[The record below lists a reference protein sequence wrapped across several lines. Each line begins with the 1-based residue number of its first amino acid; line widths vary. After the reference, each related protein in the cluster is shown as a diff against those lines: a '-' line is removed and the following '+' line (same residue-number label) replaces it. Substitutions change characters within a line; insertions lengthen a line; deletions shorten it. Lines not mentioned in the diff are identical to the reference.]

1 MADRY
6 NQTVVNTTTLRQ
18 TVDDEI
24 MKDLTD
30 TRPQILI
37 RQPGAVG
44 LLYPVPRS
52 WYNQAKHADP
62 SVV

>member
-24 MKDLTD
+24 MKDLT
-30 TRPQILI
+30 
-37 RQPGAVG
+37 G
-44 LLYPVPRS
+44 LLGHKS
-52 WYNQAKHADP
+52 
-62 SVV
+62 